1 MEGMEKID
9 TKSNIFYFFIITLA
23 YTIISQISSG
33 KGFIW
38 LIIYLLVVLAVQYY
52 INLQL
57 SKALCGSEQHGD
69 VFTNTF
75 LPWLLILCTTAIF
88 IQIFPGW
95 LRAFSNTL
103 GYTAAKF
110 AGADKLCKQI
120 FVDSS
125 NVSGNTDR
133 KIVEN
138 IENIYNNPGQMIND
152 IDLDET
158 VEVEKVLKDSEGNP
172 KRNADGSTQTIKK
185 NVWGFWMRMKHAKL
199 VNNDILN
206 NENIS
211 DDFEEKLKKIVK
223 LKDNIASFFW
233 YLLSG
238 ILAIVVSENF
248 ILGSTCSKS
257 IEDLEREHDEYL
269 KNKNNN
275 QKPDQSGSKTS
286 GVEIS

>member
-1 MEGMEKID
+1 
-9 TKSNIFYFFIITLA
+9 
-23 YTIISQISSG
+23 
-33 KGFIW
+33 
-38 LIIYLLVVLAVQYY
+38 
-52 INLQL
+52 
-57 SKALCGSEQHGD
+57 
-69 VFTNTF
+69 
-75 LPWLLILCTTAIF
+75 
-88 IQIFPGW
+88 
-95 LRAFSNTL
+95 
-103 GYTAAKF
+103 
-110 AGADKLCKQI
+110 
-120 FVDSS
+120 
-125 NVSGNTDR
+125 
-133 KIVEN
+133 
-138 IENIYNNPGQMIND
+138 
-152 IDLDET
+152 
-158 VEVEKVLKDSEGNP
+158 
-172 KRNADGSTQTIKK
+172 
-185 NVWGFWMRMKHAKL
+185 MRMKHAKL

-275 QKPDQSGSKTS
+275 QKPDESGSKTS

>member
-1 MEGMEKID
+1 MKKID
-9 TKSNIFYFFIITLA
+9 TKSNVFYFFIITLA
-23 YTIISQISSG
+23 YTIINQVSSG
-33 KGFIW
+33 KSFIW
-38 LIIYLLVVLAVQYY
+38 LIIYLLVVLASQYY

-57 SKALCGSEQHGD
+57 SKAICGSEQHST

-88 IQIFPGW
+88 IKIFPGW

-110 AGADKLCKQI
+110 AGVDKLCKQI
-120 FVDSS
+120 FIDNS
-125 NVSGNTDR
+125 NISGNTDR

-158 VEVEKVLKDSEGNP
+158 VEVEQVLKDSDGNP
-172 KRNADGSTQTIKK
+172 KLNNDGTQKTIKK

-206 NENIS
+206 NQDIS
-211 DDFEEKLKKIVK
+211 DEFEEKLKKIVK
-223 LKDNIASFFW
+223 LKDNVATFFW
-233 YLLSG
+233 FLLSG
-238 ILAIVVSENF
+238 ILGIVVSENF
-248 ILGSTCSKS
+248 ILGSTCSRS
-257 IEDLEREHDEYL
+257 IEDLEKEHDEYL

-275 QKPDQSGSKTS
+275 QKPNQSGLKTS